1 MQRHINDKMKKIL
14 LFVAAAMVLL
24 AISSCKEEKVKK
36 LNNII
41 VPPHEEVVPDT
52 LIHQMNETE
61 STTDVQWLNTTY
73 RVHVHRYTNDS
84 LTYIT
89 DNSGRKYRNNI
100 ISVKITRPDGSVF
113 FDRKFTKAV
122 FENHVE
128 QAYLDKNVIL
138 GMVYN
143 GNDPDCLR
151 FIGSVGSPDVL
162 SEEFVPYEITIS
174 RMGEVGVKKTDLDA
188 VENLPIDTSSV

>member
-1 MQRHINDKMKKIL
+1 MKKIF
-14 LFVAAAMVLL
+14 LFLAAAMV
-24 AISSCKEEKVKK
+24 ISVFSSCKEEKVKK

-52 LIHQMNETE
+52 IIHQMNETE
-61 STTDVQWLNTTY
+61 STDDVQWLNTTY

-89 DNSGRKYRNNI
+89 DNNGRKYRNNI

-113 FDRKFTKAV
+113 FDRKFTKAI
-122 FENHVE
+122 FEKHAD
-128 QAYLDKNVIL
+128 QAYLDKSVIL

-143 GNDPDCLR
+143 DNDSECLH

-174 RMGEVGVKKTDLDA
+174 RMGEVGIKKVDLDA
-188 VENLPIDTSSV
+188 VESLPRDTASV

>member
-1 MQRHINDKMKKIL
+1 MKKIF
-14 LFVAAAMVLL
+14 LFLAAVMVIL

-52 LIHQMNETE
+52 IIHQMNETE
-61 STTDVQWLNTTY
+61 STDEVQWLNSTY
-73 RVHVHRYTNDS
+73 KVHVHRYTNDS

-89 DNSGRKYRNNI
+89 DNNGRKYRNNI

-113 FDRKFTKAV
+113 FDRKFTKAI

-143 GNDPDCLR
+143 DKDSECLR

-162 SEEFVPYEITIS
+162 TEEFIPYEITIS
-174 RMGEVGVKKTDLDA
+174 RMGDVGIKKVDLDA
-188 VENLPIDTSSV
+188 LESLPLDTASV